1 MLLVKTKNFV
11 RLAAVVVL
19 ITSISV
25 FSAGCGI
32 FGGDDYPSSDI
43 EWYVGFSA
51 GGGFDTAS
59 RIIAEE
65 MSTDL
70 GTNVVVRNLAG
81 GGGRRAAQEI
91 HKAPADGYAISIMNM
106 PNQILAEKIDP
117 QGVNF
122 NNLSWIGR
130 AVIQT
135 YGLYTAADSKFNT
148 PAELAAAGDDI
159 RFCLSGLSGHSFLV
173 ASVTTEVMKIA
184 WNPVTGYKGAE
195 TQAGLLRGDCELA
208 LGPMAGS
215 TLSAVQSPDFKG
227 LWIYEDDRFAPLPDV
242 PTVKELGF
250 PQLGGG
256 KFANNGLV
264 AASPGTPDDIVKK
277 LSESFDRAL
286 QDPDVIAGINK
297 KGMAVSRLSPAETS
311 SVVDGMSGI
320 VSEYLELVRA
330 KSQSR

>member
-1 MLLVKTKNFV
+1 MFSLRSIKRWGYRSVLVATLSLFAV
-11 RLAAVVVL
+11 AA
-19 ITSISV
+19 
-25 FSAGCGI
+25 AACGS
-32 FGGDDYPSSDI
+32 GDDYPSSDI

-59 RIIAEE
+59 RIIAEN
-65 MSTDL
+65 MSEDL
-70 GTNVVVRNLAG
+70 GATVVVRNLEG

-91 HKAPADGYAISIMNM
+91 NKVEPDGYAISIMNM

-117 QGVNF
+117 QGVDF
-122 NNLSWIGR
+122 NELSWIGR

-135 YGLYTAADSKFNT
+135 YGLYTANSSKFNT
-148 PAELAAAGDDI
+148 PAEVAAIGDDI

-173 ASVTTEVMKIA
+173 ASVTTEVMGIA

-215 TLSAVQSPDFKG
+215 TLSAVQGPDFKA

-250 PQLGGG
+250 PELGGG

-264 AASPGTPDDIVKK
+264 AAAPGTPKDIVEK
-277 LSESFDRAL
+277 LSASFDKAL
-286 QDPDVIAGINK
+286 QDPEVVAGINK
-297 KGMAVSRLSPAETS
+297 KGMAVARLSPSETS
-311 SVVDGMSGI
+311 TVVDGMSGI